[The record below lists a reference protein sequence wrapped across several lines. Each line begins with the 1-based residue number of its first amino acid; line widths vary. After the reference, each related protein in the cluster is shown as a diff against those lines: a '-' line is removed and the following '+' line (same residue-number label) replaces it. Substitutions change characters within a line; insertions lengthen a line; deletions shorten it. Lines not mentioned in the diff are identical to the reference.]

1 MRIDVS
7 VTQASA
13 AAEVVGTIDMD
24 SARIEGGGRRNLV
37 ILRAGDASLHGTWLP
52 PSFKRNWDLHIS
64 YFGSKE
70 APTPLDKSGVT
81 WSRDTD
87 NNKWNGIA
95 RAVGRQ
101 MFSLD
106 DYDYVAV
113 PDDDLIGS
121 PETWNAAFDL
131 ARRHGLNA
139 CQLSLHHAS
148 FFGHLDTLKQPC
160 LELRY
165 APVVE
170 LMAGIIRVDVFKK
183 MIPYLSL
190 QDNLW
195 AMDYVVAHLLAE
207 QPRSM
212 AILDAVSVLHT
223 RDFWTGPLYSSSRAS
238 GRSLHQIEADFL
250 SRHGLERVER
260 RNLGGVTRGGRF
272 LKRLWWTAPLLIP
285 ARLLRKYRHLRG
297 LRKIA
302 HAEEGRV
309 YLLRRFASVSGLE
322 VAPDK
327 VAKAR

>member
-1 MRIDVS
+1 MRIGVS

-13 AAEVVGTIDMD
+13 AVDVIERTAMD
-24 SARIEGGGRRNLV
+24 SARMQGGRKRNLV
-37 ILRAGDASLHGTWLP
+37 ILRAGDASLHATWLP
-52 PSFKRNWDLHIS
+52 PASKRNWDLHIS
-64 YFGSKE
+64 YFGSKD
-70 APTPLDKSGVT
+70 APTPLDKEGVT

-95 RAVGRQ
+95 RALGRK

-121 PETWNAAFDL
+121 PDTWNAAFDL
-131 ARRHGLNA
+131 ARRHHLGA

-148 FFGHLDTLKQPC
+148 FFGYLDTLKRPF
-160 LELRY
+160 LELRF

-183 MIPYLSL
+183 IIPYLSL
-190 QDNLW
+190 EDNLW
-195 AMDYVVAHLLAE
+195 AMDHVVAGLLRE

-223 RDFWTGPLYSSSRAS
+223 RAFWTGPLYNSSRAS

-260 RNLGGVTRGGRF
+260 RNFGGLTRSGRY
-272 LKRLWWTAPLLIP
+272 LKRLWWTAPLLVP

-297 LRKIA
+297 LLRIA
-302 HAEEGRV
+302 HAEDGRV
-309 YLLRRFASVSGLE
+309 YLLRRIAGVPGLE

-327 VAKAR
+327 VAKVP